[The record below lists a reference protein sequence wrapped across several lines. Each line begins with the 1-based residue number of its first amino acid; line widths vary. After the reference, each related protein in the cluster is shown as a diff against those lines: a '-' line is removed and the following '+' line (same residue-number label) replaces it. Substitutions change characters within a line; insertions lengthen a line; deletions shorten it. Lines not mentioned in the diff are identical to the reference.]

1 MEGKK
6 HKGCVRE
13 YYSTF
18 EADIVQ
24 VPLFFFFF
32 FSPRQFWIHESKS
45 SKLERAAIQA
55 GTRGFLISFSISLFI
70 LFLGILPP
78 NAPFTSCMPP
88 HPLFPGVAPFAPPGF
103 QYKIPPPPVKEK
115 SEIYK

>member
-1 MEGKK
+1 MKNQHPSSHFFLKIFSSRKKNREGGQGAHTEGKK

-45 SKLERAAIQA
+45 SKLERQQFKLV
-55 GTRGFLISFSISLFI
+55 REDS
-70 LFLGILPP
+70 
-78 NAPFTSCMPP
+78 
-88 HPLFPGVAPFAPPGF
+88 
-103 QYKIPPPPVKEK
+103 
-115 SEIYK
+115 